1 MAKKH
6 QVKEKPA
13 KQPDDYIAELAAAA
27 DEAKE
32 KEPGGWMDTEYSGQ
46 LAVDVFE
53 DEENNI
59 VVRAAI
65 AGVRAED
72 IDITVNDDMVTIK
85 GVRHV
90 EDERSVGDY
99 LYQECY
105 WGGFSRTIIL
115 PVEVDADNVKASL
128 KNGILRVTLPKITKP
143 EAGAIQVVDED
154 EE

>member
-1 MAKKH
+1 MAKKQH
-6 QVKEKPA
+6 VKDKPVEQ
-13 KQPDDYIAELAAAA
+13 KDDYISELAAAA

-32 KEPGGWMDTEYSGQ
+32 QGAGWMDSEVSGQ

-53 DEENNI
+53 DDQNNI
-59 VVRAAI
+59 VIRAAI

-72 IDITVNDDMVTIK
+72 IDITANDDMVTIK

-90 EDERSVGDY
+90 EDEKSVGDY

-115 PVEVDADNVKASL
+115 PVEVDPDQVKAAL
-128 KNGILRVTLPKITKP
+128 KNGILRVTLPKVEKP
-143 EAGAIQVVDED
+143 ETAPIEVVDED
-154 EE
+154 DQ